1 MCHGERYVFLFVQN
15 AKGSTKKRRHH
26 IVVCSTKEKSKTS
39 HCCVQHQIH
48 VKATRKLKPYVQCPR
63 MQTSWKPCCP
73 LAREKSRHESSELIE
88 YFVIQTHWTC
98 RLQADKLH
106 RTVNSEKVE
115 YKAIHTYAMSN
126 RYDSF
131 ELPTNMDLHRE
142 WAQEITLLVCSTK
155 FTLRLPQSRNPIF
168 ISTSTHANFVEAV
181 LTTWSAWNGPWN
193 ESGDWDIVLVIQTY
207 LTCRLQDG

>member
-1 MCHGERYVFLFVQN
+1 MRQRSIMCHGERYVFLFVQN

-48 VKATRKLKPYVQCPR
+48 VKATRKLKPYVQYPR

-88 YFVIQTHWTC
+88 YFVIHTHWTC

-115 YKAIHTYAMSN
+115 YKAIHTYAIEQICIPLSYQ
-126 RYDSF
+126 R
-131 ELPTNMDLHRE
+131 TQR
-142 WAQEITLLVCSTK
+142 
-155 FTLRLPQSRNPIF
+155 
-168 ISTSTHANFVEAV
+168 ISTRNYIACAAPNS
-181 LTTWSAWNGPWN
+181 
-193 ESGDWDIVLVIQTY
+193 
-207 LTCRLQDG
+207 R

>member
-1 MCHGERYVFLFVQN
+1 MRQRSIMCHGERYVFLFVQN

-48 VKATRKLKPYVQCPR
+48 VKATTKLKPYVQCPR

-88 YFVIQTHWTC
+88 YFVIHTHWTC

-126 RYDSF
+126 RYVF
-131 ELPTNMDLHRE
+131 
-142 WAQEITLLVCSTK
+142 
-155 FTLRLPQSRNPIF
+155 F
-168 ISTSTHANFVEAV
+168 
-181 LTTWSAWNGPWN
+181 
-193 ESGDWDIVLVIQTY
+193 
-207 LTCRLQDG
+207 